1 MIDGTSLGAATDKNG
16 KYLIEDLKE
25 GEYDITVSYIG
36 YKDYK
41 KLPKSTPTSNLSRI

>member
-1 MIDGTSLGAATDKNG
+1 MMEGTNLGAATDEKG
-16 KYLIEDLKE
+16 EYLIENLKA

-41 KLPKSTPTSNLSRI
+41 KRKS